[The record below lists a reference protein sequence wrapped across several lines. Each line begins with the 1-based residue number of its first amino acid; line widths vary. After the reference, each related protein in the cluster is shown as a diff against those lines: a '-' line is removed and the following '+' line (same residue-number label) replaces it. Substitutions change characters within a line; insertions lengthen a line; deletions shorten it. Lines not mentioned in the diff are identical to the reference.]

1 MRQPAQ
7 QFVATVVMNDRL
19 AHDGAKP
26 RHAVAEPFRH
36 APAVKWKIST
46 SRSLRHVCRLFPCL
60 PCPSTDRY
68 PKPCAEAS
76 DVLLAD
82 ARYRRPAQLAGRKE
96 APVLRQAD
104 VGSATMGWRSH
115 LVPFFRQ
122 DTIPQPAGQFA
133 PDVGSQS
140 CPAGKP

>member
-1 MRQPAQ
+1 MPAI
-7 QFVATVVMNDRL
+7 A
-19 AHDGAKP
+19 
-26 RHAVAEPFRH
+26 
-36 APAVKWKIST
+36 
-46 SRSLRHVCRLFPCL
+46 
-60 PCPSTDRY
+60 STDRY
-68 PKPCAEAS
+68 P
-76 DVLLAD
+76 
-82 ARYRRPAQLAGRKE
+82 RRPEEALDASAWLTPGTGALPRLAGRKE